1 MQCGFVC
8 DDNRPEPDVL
18 WLRPGRYRESHATA
32 ADVLL
37 LIEVSDSSVG
47 YDTGIKVEVYA
58 EAGVSEY
65 WVVDVGSRQVRVYSN
80 PDGKLFR
87 SVRVVEVTGSLSP
100 GCLPSA
106 SLNLIDLFLVSD

>member
-18 WLRPGRYRESHATA
+18 WLQPGRYRESHATA

-47 YDTGIKVEVYA
+47 YDTGIRVEVYA

-65 WVVDVGSRQVRVYSN
+65 WVVDVGSRQMRVYSD

-87 SVRVVEVTGSLSP
+87 SVRVVEATGSLSP

-106 SLNLIDLFLVSD
+106 SLNLIDLFLVLD